1 MLQYTDD
8 TCLAYTLAA
17 ISNLLSE
24 IGISKTSG
32 FSESSYWPVAGIGTS
47 LSVQQQLFVLLRRS
61 LKRAGS
67 LKLKRLVAS
76 IHLEMAKFDITVKIL
91 SLLKPSPSFNC

>member
-1 MLQYTDD
+1 M
-8 TCLAYTLAA
+8 
-17 ISNLLSE
+17 
-24 IGISKTSG
+24 SG
-32 FSESSYWPVAGIGTS
+32 FIESSYWPVAGIGTS

-76 IHLEMAKFDITVKIL
+76 IHLEMAKFDINVSTL
-91 SLLKPSPSFNC
+91 SLL